1 MEHGARPDSKLASA
15 TVNYRGT
22 IRFSCSTRITFF
34 SPPRRGRG
42 GKNRVSRPLFLP
54 VEESVEKER
63 GGEARR
69 AIETEE
75 EPFPKVGKTLR
86 GSLAPPLFLSSP
98 NRSSRVAQWRRKIAI
113 FLSSFSSLFLRAIP
127 SSILF
132 FFFFFFPLSCSFSC
146 STNTNLQIGGKRQRS
161 TTFGYLLA
169 AIIRIKRRWNIHS
182 GLNFQTV

>member
-113 FLSSFSSLFLRAIP
+113 FLSSSSSLFLRAFP

-132 FFFFFFPLSCSFSC
+132 FFFFLPSFLFLFLLDKHKFTDRWKETTFDNVWIFISGN
-146 STNTNLQIGGKRQRS
+146 NTNKTAMEYS
-161 TTFGYLLA
+161 
-169 AIIRIKRRWNIHS
+169 
-182 GLNFQTV
+182 